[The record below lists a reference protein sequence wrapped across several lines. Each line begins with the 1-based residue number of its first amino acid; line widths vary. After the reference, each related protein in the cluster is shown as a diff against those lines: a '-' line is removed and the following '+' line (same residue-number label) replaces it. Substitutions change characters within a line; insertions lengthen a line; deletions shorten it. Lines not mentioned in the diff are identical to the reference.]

1 MRYAGVNDGH
11 IFRLGSDGVQDVEEK
26 AGGDGPPRHVEED
39 DEEERDERA
48 GHDGGRLGCVAR
60 FEPLAERLDDGDRQ

>member
-39 DEEERDERA
+39 DEE
-48 GHDGGRLGCVAR
+48 
-60 FEPLAERLDDGDRQ
+60 

>member
-11 IFRLGSDGVQDVEEK
+11 IFRLGSAGVQDVEEK

-39 DEEERDERA
+39 DEE
-48 GHDGGRLGCVAR
+48 
-60 FEPLAERLDDGDRQ
+60 